1 MYSQTLSTWLYFKC
15 LVSVFVFAW
24 LFGFAFS
31 DMIDFILNLRSHW
44 LNQFELKEIDD
55 KNVDD

>member
-24 LFGFAFS
+24 LFGFVFS

-44 LNQFELKEIDD
+44 LNQFELKEIR
-55 KNVDD
+55 